1 MSEAPELLP
10 PAGTLA
16 DLPMAELLARLDRQT
31 FSGTLEV
38 TASHRRNLVVLDAG
52 RAAKVQLSAPIEM
65 LGRLLIERG
74 DVGAAQVETLAARQA
89 AGGGRLGDLLVAAG
103 AADRTTIDRALAEQL
118 RRRLLRLFLL
128 PEADWR
134 LVPDTDLLAE
144 RGGAPQSLDLLA
156 ALAEGV
162 RTSHA
167 VKALEDRMT
176 EVLAGRLATVAPGP
190 ALGRLALTAQEQSAC
205 RYLARGTWD
214 AKVFRAVPVEH
225 RHTLLVAA
233 YCLHITGQLAYAPA
247 AVQAPATQLPPVQ
260 WPQGQAQPPET
271 PSVEPPVAARP
282 SVQPARPPQTSQP
295 PVPARP
301 SVQPARPPQASQPPV
316 PARPSVQP
324 ARPPR
329 TSIQPKADQQPAATG
344 DGDGPGTAP
353 ADFEREICALH
364 EGLAAQSHYELLGV
378 APEVTAEALKNAYLE
393 RVKRYH
399 PDRAVRHGLAGHQE
413 KLEAILLQVREA
425 YETLSVPESRAKYDA
440 RLQGRAETTPEQVG
454 EMVDRALA
462 AERAYQMAVM
472 LERQHRLEDAQQQA
486 DEAVRLQPEQG
497 EFQCMAL
504 WLQAARRPASAAVAD
519 LVPAMIEA
527 ASRVLPHER
536 AQMQAAR
543 LLQRAGRHQE
553 ALEHFRRVLRRN
565 PQNVDAAREVRLVE
579 LRQAKQQSA
588 PAGGSGLFGRLFG
601 KKDK

>member
-1 MSEAPELLP
+1 MNEASDLLP
-10 PAGTLA
+10 AEGTLA
-16 DLPMAELLARLDRQT
+16 DLPMAELLARLDGQA
-31 FSGTLEV
+31 FSGTLEL
-38 TASHRRNLVVLDAG
+38 TASHRRNLVVLAAG
-52 RAAKVQLSAPIEM
+52 RAAKVQLAVPIEM

-74 DVGAAQVETLAARQA
+74 DVGAAQVETVAAGQA
-89 AGGGRLGDLLVAAG
+89 AAGGRLGDLLIAAG
-103 AADRTTIDRALAEQL
+103 AADRATIDRALTEQL

-128 PEADWR
+128 PEASWR

-144 RGGAPQSLDLLA
+144 RGGAPQSLDLLTT
-156 ALAEGV
+156 LAEGV

-167 VKALEDRMT
+167 VKALEVRMT
-176 EVLAGRLATVAPGP
+176 EVLAGRVATITPGP

-214 AKVFRAVPVEH
+214 AQVFRAVPFEH

-233 YCLHITGQLAYAPA
+233 YCLHVTGQLTYAAA

-260 WPQGQAQPPET
+260 WPQGQPQDQPQPSRQ

-282 SVQPARPPQTSQP
+282 SVQPATPPRVTQP
-295 PVPARP
+295 PVIARP
-301 SVQPARPPQASQPPV
+301 SVRPAPT
-316 PARPSVQP
+316 
-324 ARPPR
+324 PR
-329 TSIQPKADQQPAATG
+329 AAVQPKADERPAAAV
-344 DGDGPGTAP
+344 DGEAPGTAP

-364 EGLAAQSHYELLGV
+364 ERLEAQTHYELLGV
-378 APEVTAEALKNAYLE
+378 SPEVTPESLKNAYLE

-399 PDRAVRHGLAGHQE
+399 PDRAARHGLAGHQE

-440 RLQGRAETTPEQVG
+440 QLQGGAEATPEQVG

-486 DEAVRLQPEQG
+486 EEALRLQPEQG
-497 EFQCMAL
+497 EFRCMAL
-504 WLQAARRPASAAVAD
+504 WLQAARRPAQAAVED
-519 LVPAMIEA
+519 LVPAMLEA

-543 LLQRAGRHQE
+543 LLQRAGRPGE

-579 LRQAKQQSA
+579 LRQARQQGA